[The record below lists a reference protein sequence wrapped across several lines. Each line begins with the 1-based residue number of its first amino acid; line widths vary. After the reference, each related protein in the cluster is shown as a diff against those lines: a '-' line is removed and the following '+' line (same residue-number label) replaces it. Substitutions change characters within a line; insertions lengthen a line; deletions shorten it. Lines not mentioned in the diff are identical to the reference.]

1 MWDASRGNAPART
14 EDSPIVRVLVADD
27 SRPFLEAAVDVVK
40 VTGGFELVGTA
51 DSGEE
56 AVALA
61 DSTRPDLVL
70 LDVRMPGIGGREAG
84 SQIGAAS
91 PKTKIVLMTA
101 DSGRSFPPPEQIS
114 SRFAV
119 LDKRTL
125 TPAALSAVWE
135 TLRAG

>member
-1 MWDASRGNAPART
+1 
-14 EDSPIVRVLVADD
+14 
-27 SRPFLEAAVDVVK
+27 VK

-119 LDKRTL
+119 LDKRNL